1 MYVYEAHGTTHSPHC
16 SGNYNLKATRAAF
29 PLSGLLYFLFHPSSL
44 FFPLSRCVCVAACRI
59 RYELDGSVKGN
70 ICNSGCCHRPHLTA
84 RAWHVHQAR
93 SQCVSVC
100 VCSSVARL
108 PDLKSQAA
116 SSETARKA
124 ATAAVSPQG
133 LQFNWNLP
141 GEEKRQEAMGW
152 NRGGGRERGREE
164 RWQCCLPS
172 YTLAVTTLCS
182 V

>member
-16 SGNYNLKATRAAF
+16 SGNYNSKATRAAF

-44 FFPLSRCVCVAACRI
+44 FLLLSRCVCVAACRI

-70 ICNSGCCHRPHLTA
+70 SCNSCNSGSCHRRHLTA
-84 RAWHVHQAR
+84 RARHVHQAR
-93 SQCVSVC
+93 SQCVCMC

-108 PDLKSQAA
+108 PDLKSQA
-116 SSETARKA
+116 RMA

-133 LQFNWNLP
+133 LQFNWSRL
-141 GEEKRQEAMGW
+141 EKRSARRPW
-152 NRGGGRERGREE
+152 GGTEGEGEKERDE